1 MKKNNTVVTDQGIE
15 VYENDIYRLVDQ
27 YINTVLQVSP
37 EDYDTQKEYKSVIAD
52 SFVDMI
58 FYIHD
63 RIPKPSTENIELL
76 DSIFNIYVR
85 ICTKYNVLPTL
96 EIFSFLVGIERRTF
110 TKWSNGQYRASTSHG
125 DTVKKWFDICKNC
138 TVNRLNN
145 QPGTNAN
152 LIFVA
157 KAAYGMAET
166 APVQVSQQQGIPQ
179 QTAQQIADKY
189 KKVLELPEVDKPEL

>member
-37 EDYDTQKEYKSVIAD
+37 EDYDTQKEYKAVIAD

-110 TKWSNGQYRASTSHG
+110 TKWSKGQYRAST
-125 DTVKKWFDICKNC
+125 
-138 TVNRLNN
+138 
-145 QPGTNAN
+145 
-152 LIFVA
+152 
-157 KAAYGMAET
+157 
-166 APVQVSQQQGIPQ
+166 
-179 QTAQQIADKY
+179 
-189 KKVLELPEVDKPEL
+189 